1 MPAVKGEELG
11 MLAVKESAKKVIENL
26 SDQSTWDDLMYEL
39 YVRQKIDQG
48 LDDLEKGRVVSHEEV
63 RRMMVRP

>member
-1 MPAVKGEELG
+1 MSV
-11 MLAVKESAKKVIENL
+11 VKESARQVLE
-26 SDQSTWDDLMYEL
+26 SMPEQCTWDDLLYEL

-48 LDDLEKGRVVSHEEV
+48 LDDLQNGRVVSHEEV

>member
-1 MPAVKGEELG
+1 MQ
-11 MLAVKESAKKVIENL
+11 AVKESARQVIE
-26 SDQSTWDDLMYEL
+26 SMEESCSWEDLMYEL

-48 LDDLEKGRVVSHEEV
+48 LDDLENGRVVSHEEV